1 MPIDLPPACAW
12 RHDGSGRAGFEVCY
26 PRLGDGVVLQGQTN
40 AVADGDAW
48 VVRYAIVVDRS
59 WSTAS
64 AVVHRESAAAD
75 INADL
80 VRDRSGR
87 WSVDGRER
95 PDLDGCVDLDLES
108 SACTNTLPVH
118 RLRLAIGQS
127 ADAPAAFVRADD
139 LRVERLDQRYERLE
153 DDGTQRRYA
162 YRAPAFDVETVL
174 VYDAFDLVVDYP
186 GIAGRAL

>member
-12 RHDGSGRAGFEVCY
+12 RHDGSGRSGFEVCY
-26 PRLGDGVVLQGQTN
+26 PRLDDGVVLQGQTN

-59 WSTAS
+59 WSTTS
-64 AVVHRESAAAD
+64 AVVHRESADAD
-75 INADL
+75 STADL
-80 VRDRSGR
+80 ARDRSGR

-118 RLRLAIGQS
+118 RLRLGVGQS

-139 LRVERLDQRYERLE
+139 LRVERLDQQYERLE

-186 GIAGRAL
+186 GIADRAL